1 MTPKDQRI
9 ATILSGSATPACDL
23 LVMVED
29 GELTA
34 YEATTALRSSNS
46 RSADVHS
53 VAAAEIE
60 HMRRNDA

>member
-29 GELTA
+29 GELT
-34 YEATTALRSSNS
+34 
-46 RSADVHS
+46 
-53 VAAAEIE
+53 
-60 HMRRNDA
+60 